1 MKDWPWYGHLLLIAI
16 IAGLL
21 YFVWFKPKNEELK
34 NLKAEREKVQ
44 QEVDVLRRQKRQLD
58 AIEKEIAVLN
68 QTLKELETIIPQRK
82 EIWDILRNMQQLA
95 INSRLKI
102 DKFDPKGEVRKEFYY
117 EWPID
122 LEIQGDYHNLASFFD
137 RLSNFS
143 RLFNVE
149 DFSIKALSRQTDSD
163 TISATTT
170 AKTYIFRE
178 EAPAPTETK
187 TKRPGRK

>member
-1 MKDWPWYGHLLLIAI
+1 MKDWPWYGHLVLIAV

-21 YFVWFKPKNEELK
+21 YFIWFKPKNEELK
-34 NLKAEREKVQ
+34 NLKAEREKIEIEVQ
-44 QEVDVLRRQKRQLD
+44 KLRGQKKQLD
-58 AIEKEIAVLN
+58 RIEMEIAVLN
-68 QTLKELETIIPQRK
+68 QTLKQLEAIIPQRK

-95 INSRLKI
+95 LNSRLKI

-122 LEIQGDYHNLASFFD
+122 LEITGDYHSLAAFFD

-149 DFSIKALSRQTDSD
+149 DFSIKALSKQTDAD
-163 TISATTT
+163 TITATST

-178 EAPAPTETK
+178 EAPAPKDKK

>member
-1 MKDWPWYGHLLLIAI
+1 
-16 IAGLL
+16 
-21 YFVWFKPKNEELK
+21 
-34 NLKAEREKVQ
+34 
-44 QEVDVLRRQKRQLD
+44 
-58 AIEKEIAVLN
+58 
-68 QTLKELETIIPQRK
+68 
-82 EIWDILRNMQQLA
+82 
-95 INSRLKI
+95 
-102 DKFDPKGEVRKEFYY
+102 KFDPKGEVRKEFYY

-122 LEIQGDYHNLASFFD
+122 LEIKGDYHNLASFFD

-149 DFSIKALSRQTDSD
+149 DFSIKALSRQTDAD